1 MNDKKG
7 NDDKYS
13 KSDSSFRTHHSS
25 LKRKRQDILVRTK
38 AFALRIVRLY
48 SALPKTT
55 EAQVLGKQVLRSGT
69 SVGAHLRE
77 GKRSRSDAEMISK
90 TEGALQ
96 ELEETVYWFEL
107 LADSGI
113 VKAELLSDLM
123 KEADE
128 LTAILVTSV
137 KTIKKRGKK

>member
-1 MNDKKG
+1 MNAECGMMKNKKT
-7 NDDKYS
+7 DLLERAKD
-13 KSDSSFRTHHSS
+13 
-25 LKRKRQDILVRTK
+25 
-38 AFALRIVRLY
+38 FALRVVRLY

-96 ELEETVYWFEL
+96 ELEETAYWLEL

-113 VKAELLSDLM
+113 VEAELLSNLIR
-123 KEADE
+123 ETAE
-128 LTAILVTSV
+128 LTAILVTSA
-137 KTIKKRGKK
+137 KTLKSRRNKT